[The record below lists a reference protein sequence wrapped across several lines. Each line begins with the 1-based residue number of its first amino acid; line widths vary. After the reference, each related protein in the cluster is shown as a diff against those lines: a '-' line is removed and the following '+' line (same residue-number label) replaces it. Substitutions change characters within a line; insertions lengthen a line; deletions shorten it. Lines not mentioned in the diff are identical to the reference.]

1 MKSFLQNQHAA
12 GLAGELAA
20 WLEVP
25 SPQNY
30 RRFAIA
36 DMSMLDT
43 KMLARMERHTSLGI
57 QILET
62 SRYAAYEELGP
73 RLIPL
78 DRLPAE
84 KMQSFLS
91 TSDGVPA
98 LSFVEL
104 LASEGIPQLQSLIW
118 LAEAEIADGMQ
129 MYCRYTDTR
138 ILPVLLDT
146 LTEDQTAMIG
156 GTIRRWAWFNR
167 EGALSQKNFAA
178 TKAVNDV
185 PLPPLSFDD
194 QQFSSLMQAAEA
206 DLIFS
211 MLRQSSPEIIPETTP
226 FDIHRRL
233 LSLLEAGRER
243 GVIDAP
249 DQLQF
254 VAIAWSSSETFYQ
267 LPCLAQSWEN
277 IRNQQ
282 GRFSE
287 VLKTWDDSIW
297 EQIDALKPGS
307 LEAWK
312 PGSLEAIEN
321 THENLFQYLEN
332 HIGAPATPRF
342 FHGACRVRFEFH
354 ASASRQ
360 HSS

>member
-12 GLAGELAA
+12 ELADELVL
-20 WLEVP
+20 WLDEG

-30 RRFAIA
+30 RCFVIA
-36 DMSMLDT
+36 DMTMLNP
-43 KMLARMERHTSLGI
+43 KMLARLERNASPGV
-57 QILET
+57 QILDT

-78 DRLPAE
+78 GRLPSE
-84 KMQSFLS
+84 KIQRLLS
-91 TSDGVPA
+91 ASDGVPA

-104 LASEGIPQLQSLIW
+104 LAPEGIPQLQSLVW
-118 LAEAEIADGMQ
+118 LAEAETADGMQ

-138 ILPVLLDT
+138 ILPALLDT
-146 LTEDQTAMIG
+146 LTDDQTAVPAG
-156 GTIRRWAWFNR
+156 SIRRWAWVNR
-167 EGALSQKNFAA
+167 EGKLNHKKFAA
-178 TKAVNDV
+178 IKVVNDE
-185 PLPPLSFDD
+185 PLPPLSFEG

-211 MLRQSSPEIIPETTP
+211 MLRESSPEIIPETTP

-233 LSLLEAGRER
+233 SHLLEAGRQR
-243 GVIDAP
+243 GVVDAP

-267 LPCLAQSWEN
+267 LPCLAPSWEI

-297 EQIDALKPGS
+297 EQIDALNPVS
-307 LEAWK
+307 TREY
-312 PGSLEAIEN
+312 S
-321 THENLFQYLEN
+321 
-332 HIGAPATPRF
+332 
-342 FHGACRVRFEFH
+342 
-354 ASASRQ
+354 
-360 HSS
+360 

>member
-12 GLAGELAA
+12 ELADELA
-20 WLEVP
+20 LWLEEGN
-25 SPQNY
+25 PQNY
-30 RRFAIA
+30 RCFAIA
-36 DMSMLDT
+36 DMTMLNA
-43 KMLARMERHTSLGI
+43 KMLVRMERHASTGV

-78 DRLPAE
+78 GRLPSE
-84 KMQSFLS
+84 KIQRFLS
-91 TSDGVPA
+91 PSDGLPA

-104 LASEGIPQLQSLIW
+104 LAPEGIPQLQSLVW
-118 LAEAEIADGMQ
+118 LAEAETADGMQ

-146 LTEDQTAMIG
+146 LTDDQTAVLAG
-156 GTIRRWAWFNR
+156 SIRRWAWVNR
-167 EGALSQKNFAA
+167 EGRLNQKIFAE
-178 TKAVNDV
+178 TKAVSDE
-185 PLPPLSFDD
+185 PLPPLSFED

-211 MLRQSSPEIIPETTP
+211 MLRESSPEIIPETTP

-233 LSLLEAGRER
+233 SNLLDAGRER
-243 GVIDAP
+243 GIVDAS

-267 LPCLAQSWEN
+267 LPCLVPSWEMT
-277 IRNQQ
+277 RSEK

-297 EQIDALKPGS
+297 EQIDALS
-307 LEAWK
+307 
-312 PGSLEAIEN
+312 
-321 THENLFQYLEN
+321 
-332 HIGAPATPRF
+332 PATNREY
-342 FHGACRVRFEFH
+342 A
-354 ASASRQ
+354 
-360 HSS
+360 